1 LIAKS
6 AEKNRLTKYEKGG
19 GERMNR
25 KKFYKDKDKWL
36 KTSNSQKR
44 RYYSRTQCGRSPWTF
59 RQDMMVLEHSMT
71 DTELSAVIGH
81 SVKAIQ
87 ERRHRLKKDSAV
99 VVNV

>member
-1 LIAKS
+1 
-6 AEKNRLTKYEKGG
+6 
-19 GERMNR
+19 MNR

-44 RYYSRTQCGRSPWTF
+44 RYYSRTQCGRGPWTF
-59 RQDMMVLEHSMT
+59 RQDMMVLEHSIT

-87 ERRHRLKKDSAV
+87 ERRHRLKKDPAV
-99 VVNV
+99 NANV

>member
-1 LIAKS
+1 MI
-6 AEKNRLTKYEKGG
+6 
-19 GERMNR
+19 R
-25 KKFYKDKDKWL
+25 KDKYKDIDKYRN
-36 KTSNSQKR
+36 TRNAQKR
-44 RYYSRTQCGRSPWTF
+44 RYYSRTQCGRNPWTF

-87 ERRHRLKKDSAV
+87 ERRHRLKKDSAG